1 MESNE
6 PKEII
11 DNYNL
16 YGKYLSGTEKLWKH
30 ESKKLIK
37 EIIENDKE
45 IGRKFLRGSSVS
57 YIEIFEDKRLN
68 VLGLT

>member
-16 YGKYLSGTEKLWKH
+16 YGKYFSGTEKLWKH
-30 ESKKLIK
+30 ES
-37 EIIENDKE
+37 
-45 IGRKFLRGSSVS
+45 
-57 YIEIFEDKRLN
+57 
-68 VLGLT
+68 